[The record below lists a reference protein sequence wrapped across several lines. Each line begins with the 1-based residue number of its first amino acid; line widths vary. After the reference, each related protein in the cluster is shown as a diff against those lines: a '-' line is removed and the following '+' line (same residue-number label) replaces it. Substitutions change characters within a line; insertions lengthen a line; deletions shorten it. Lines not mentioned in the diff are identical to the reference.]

1 MKARQ
6 ISIVLMSF
14 LISFSTGA
22 AQVQVSGLLDIVFRN
37 AEEPDI
43 VNLTFKNHSNFH
55 TIRTRLFFDAPLSE
69 NSDLFVQLLTDQS
82 SIVPYGAYLRVERL
96 LEKNLNLNIGYI
108 PATIGTYAARTYSD
122 KNPLIGTPLL
132 YNHHSNIVPG
142 RDEPVR
148 NVEEFLEE
156 RGERY
161 NTGLPVIYDACWNTG
176 LDLYGS
182 IEKFDYSFGI
192 LAGAV
197 SLTSVEQ
204 KKEVPQFTMRLAYNF
219 SPGLVLGG
227 SAFFGPYLSDQQFD
241 DILPPGRSFTDYIN
255 AGAGYDLYF
264 AHRMLEIYSET
275 FYALW
280 EYPYLPDLKVVAGY
294 LEAKYKFAPGWYG
307 AARFDFFE
315 PSEIDNGDGGK
326 EKWDYP
332 LKRYEFGIGY
342 KPSRN
347 VTVKLVT
354 QLNRFDINDYFDSN
368 LYALQISTG
377 F

>member
-6 ISIVLMSF
+6 ISIALMSF
-14 LISFSTGA
+14 LISFSTAA
-22 AQVQVSGLLDIVFRN
+22 AQVQVSGLLDIVFCN

-108 PATIGTYAARTYSD
+108 PATIGTYATRTYSD

-161 NTGLPVIYDACWNTG
+161 NTGLPLIYDACWNTG
-176 LDLYGS
+176 LELYGS
-182 IEKFDYSFGI
+182 IKKFDYSFGI

-204 KKEVPQFTMRLAYNF
+204 KKDVPQFTMRLAYNF

>member
-1 MKARQ
+1 M
-6 ISIVLMSF
+6 SI
-14 LISFSTGA
+14 LISFSTAA

-55 TIRTRLFFDAPLSE
+55 TIRTRLFFDSPLSE
-69 NSDLFVQLLTDQS
+69 NSALFVQLLTDQS
-82 SIVPYGAYLRVERL
+82 SIVPYGAFLRVERL

-108 PATIGTYAARTYSD
+108 PATVGTYAARTYSD

-142 RDEPVR
+142 RDESIR
-148 NVEEFLEE
+148 NVVEFLDE

-176 LDLYGS
+176 LELYGS
-182 IEKFDYSFGI
+182 IKKFDYSLGI

-204 KKEVPQFTMRLAYNF
+204 KKEVPQFTTRLAYNF

-241 DILPPGRSFTDYIN
+241 DILPPGRSFADYIN

-342 KPSRN
+342 KPGRN

>member
-6 ISIVLMSF
+6 ISIALMSF
-14 LISFSTGA
+14 LISFSTAA

-96 LEKNLNLNIGYI
+96 MGKDLNLNIGYI
-108 PATIGTYAARTYSD
+108 PATVGTYAARTYSD

-148 NVEEFLEE
+148 NVAEFLEE
-156 RGERY
+156 RGQRY

-176 LDLYGS
+176 LELYGS
-182 IEKFDYSFGI
+182 IKKFAYSFGI

-204 KKEVPQFTMRLAYNF
+204 KKEMPQFTMRLAYNF

-241 DILPPGRSFTDYIN
+241 EILPPGRSFTDYIN

-280 EYPYLPDLKVVAGY
+280 EHPYLPDLKVVAGY

-347 VTVKLVT
+347 VTIKLVT

>member
-6 ISIVLMSF
+6 ISIALMSF
-14 LISFSTGA
+14 LISFSTAA

-176 LDLYGS
+176 LELYGS

-241 DILPPGRSFTDYIN
+241 DILLPGRSFTDYIN

-294 LEAKYKFAPGWYG
+294 LEAKYKFAPGWFG

>member
-1 MKARQ
+1 MRARQ
-6 ISIVLMSF
+6 I
-14 LISFSTGA
+14 LISLIISLIIVSTAA

-37 AEEPDI
+37 AEEPDV

-55 TIRTRLFFDAPLSE
+55 TIRTRLFFDASLSE
-69 NSDLFVQLLTDQS
+69 KSDLFVQLLTDQS
-82 SIVPYGAYLRVERL
+82 SIVPYGAYLRVKRL
-96 LEKNLNLNIGYI
+96 FEKNLYLNIGYI
-108 PATIGTYAARTYSD
+108 PAPVGTYAARTYSD

-142 RDEPVR
+142 RDEPIR
-148 NVEEFLEE
+148 NVEAFLEE
-156 RGERY
+156 RSERY

-176 LDLYGS
+176 LELYGS

-204 KKEVPQFTMRLAYNF
+204 KKEVPQFTIRLACNF

-227 SAFFGPYLSDQQFD
+227 SAFFGPYLSDQQFAD
-241 DILPPGRSFTDYIN
+241 LLPPGRSFADYIN

-264 AHRMLEIYSET
+264 AHRMLEIHSET

-294 LEAKYKFAPGWYG
+294 LEAKYKFAAGWYG

-347 VTVKLVT
+347 VTVKLVS

-368 LYALQISTG
+368 LYAIQISTG